1 MFSEQQL
8 QRSADHL
15 ADFRHTNSR
24 HQESLTALLEN
35 YAVLIDQYDRL
46 RSDYEEE
53 RDARERYK
61 QMARGQERD
70 PFVLV
75 LVDGDGY
82 VFNDDFISRG
92 AEGGQK
98 AAQLLK
104 DNINRSLRWKGLEGC
119 QIVVRVY
126 ANLVGLSK
134 SLAKAGLAGKEKR
147 SLATF
152 AASFTRSN
160 DLFDYVDAGESEDS
174 ASFKIRAMFR
184 QSVNNSQCKHIFFA
198 GCHDTGY
205 ISELAPYSSERERIT
220 LVGSGTFHHE
230 FVKIG
235 PRIENFPMLFRPT
248 SLKGDSVPQKNTTEE
263 VAPLPTKS
271 ASTAQPA
278 KKANNGEG
286 ETSKVCGFFKKGRC
300 KNGKNCRFLHTQDS
314 SNESTENINGRPNDS
329 KVGREEPS
337 RERSSAPFHLSTLN
351 QTDNDF
357 MNGHA
362 SSPAHQNGTPIPQ
375 TAQTKSQDPLQNLF
389 DFATGLP
396 QASSV
401 PTGKIP
407 VNKAGERL
415 DTYIDPPSPYDLDQ
429 FKDRTKKQKLCNDHH
444 LTGACPR
451 GATCPFDHAPISD
464 GVCNALKQVAYGV
477 PCPRKSRCRRPVC
490 QKGHCCQRTDCKYR
504 GGKVACKIPRGLHS
518 VDMNLAGFVDA
529 EGSAPEAPA
538 AAAGMG
544 GQQAS
549 VEVGGNAG
557 GGVRVDGVN
566 AETSSFEAG
575 TSTPSLR
582 PDFDRSIDA
591 AASSHPT
598 MTNGTSHARFEPA
611 YDSWDP
617 APPAAH
623 AENSASGWDDPR
635 PVPTA
640 QPATEGWDSVR
651 PTMAVDY
658 GWDAPRP
665 VASGS
670 EW

>member
-8 QRSADHL
+8 QQSAGHL
-15 ADFRHTNSR
+15 ADFRHSDIR
-24 HQESLTALLEN
+24 HQESLAALLDD
-35 YAVLIDQYDRL
+35 YAVLIDQYNRL

-82 VFNDDFISRG
+82 VFNDDFVSRG

-119 QIVVRVY
+119 QIMVRVY

-134 SLAKAGLAGKEKR
+134 ALAKEGLAGKEKR
-147 SLATF
+147 SLANF
-152 AASFTRSN
+152 AASFTQSN
-160 DLFDYVDAGESEDS
+160 DLFDYVDAGESENS

-230 FVKIG
+230 FVKIS

-248 SLKGDSVPQKNTTEE
+248 SLKGDPVPQKSTIEE
-263 VAPLPTKS
+263 VAAPVTKS
-271 ASTAQPA
+271 TPTAQPA
-278 KKANNGEG
+278 ENANNGEG
-286 ETSKVCGFFKKGRC
+286 KTPKVCGFFKKGKC

-314 SNESTENINGRPNDS
+314 SNGSTENTNGKPNDS

-337 RERSSAPFHLSTLN
+337 NEKTSTPFHLSNLN

-362 SSPAHQNGTPIPQ
+362 PPPSHQTSTSDPRPAQ
-375 TAQTKSQDPLQNLF
+375 AKSQDPLQNLF
-389 DFATGLP
+389 DFATGVP
-396 QASSV
+396 QPSSV
-401 PTGKIP
+401 PAGKVP
-407 VNKAGERL
+407 VNKAGDRL
-415 DTYIDPPSPYDLDQ
+415 DTYIDPPSPYDLEQ
-429 FKDRTKKQKLCNDHH
+429 FKARTKIQKLCNDHH
-444 LTGACPR
+444 LTGLCPR
-451 GATCPFDHAPISD
+451 AAADSCPFDHAPISD

-477 PCPRKSRCRRPVC
+477 LCPRKSGCRRPVC
-490 QKGHCCQRTDCKYR
+490 QKGHCCQRTDCRHR
-504 GGKVACKIPRGLHS
+504 GGKFPCKIPRGLHS
-518 VDMNLAGFVDA
+518 VDMNLAGFVDGV
-529 EGSAPEAPA
+529 EGSAP
-538 AAAGMG
+538 GMG
-544 GQQAS
+544 AQQGS
-549 VEVGGNAG
+549 VELGGGNAS
-557 GGVRVDGVN
+557 GGVRVDGMDG
-566 AETSSFEAG
+566 ETSSFEHG
-575 TSTPSLR
+575 TLISSLR
-582 PDFDRSIDA
+582 PGVDRSIDGV
-591 AASSHPT
+591 SSPHLTTNNGLSHP
-598 MTNGTSHARFEPA
+598 GLEPG

-617 APPAAH
+617 TPQPAQAGRD
-623 AENSASGWDDPR
+623 AASGWDDPR
-635 PVPTA
+635 PAPMA

-658 GWDAPRP
+658 CWDAPRP
-665 VASGS
+665 VVPGD

>member
-1 MFSEQQL
+1 MFTQQQL
-8 QRSADHL
+8 QQSADQL
-15 ADFRHTNSR
+15 AGLRHADLR
-24 HQESLTALLEN
+24 HQESLTSLLDS
-35 YAVLIDQYDRL
+35 YSVLIDQYNRL

-70 PFVLV
+70 PFVMV

-82 VFNDDFISRG
+82 VFNDDFIRRG

-98 AAQLLK
+98 AAQSLK

-119 QIVVRVY
+119 QIMVRVY

-152 AASFTRSN
+152 AASFTQSN
-160 DLFDYVDAGESEDS
+160 DLFDFVDAGESEES
-174 ASFKIRAMFR
+174 ANFKIRTMFR
-184 QSVNNSQCKHIFFA
+184 QSVNNAQCKHIFFV
-198 GCHDTGY
+198 GCHDAGY
-205 ISELAPYSSERERIT
+205 IDELAPYSSDRERIT

-230 FVKIG
+230 FTKVG
-235 PRIENFPMLFRPT
+235 LRIENFPMLFRST
-248 SLKGDSVPQKNTTEE
+248 TLKGGPAPQNGTSDEI
-263 VAPLPTKS
+263 ARAPTKPTP
-271 ASTAQPA
+271 TAQPA
-278 KKANNGEG
+278 KNASNGEG
-286 ETSKVCGFFKKGRC
+286 ETLKVCGFFKKGRC

-314 SNESTENINGRPNDS
+314 PNGSTENMNGKSNDS
-329 KVGREEPS
+329 KVWDDE
-337 RERSSAPFHLSTLN
+337 SSKEKSSGPFDLSKLN

-362 SSPAHQNGTPIPQ
+362 PSLAPQNGTPATH
-375 TAQTKSQDPLQNLF
+375 TAQAKSQDPLQNLF

-401 PTGKIP
+401 PTGKVP
-407 VNKAGERL
+407 VNKTGDRL
-415 DTYIDPPSPYDLDQ
+415 DIYIEPPSPYDLDQ
-429 FKDRTKKQKLCNDHH
+429 FKHRTSQQKLCNDHH
-444 LTGACPR
+444 LAGVCPR
-451 GATCPFDHAPISD
+451 SSGGDTCPFDHSPISD
-464 GVCNALKQVAYGV
+464 GVYNALKQVAYGV
-477 PCPRKSRCRRPVC
+477 PCPKKSACRRPGC
-490 QKGHCCQRTDCKYR
+490 LKGHCCQRTDCRHR
-504 GGKVACKIPRGLHS
+504 GGKFPCKIPRGLHS

-529 EGSAPEAPA
+529 EGV
-538 AAAGMG
+538 AAGSEEDG
-544 GQQAS
+544 GKKGQLGLG
-549 VEVGGNAG
+549 EVGGNAS

-566 AETSSFEAG
+566 GEAASLEEG
-575 TSTPSLR
+575 TSLPG
-582 PDFDRSIDA
+582 FDRSVDGI
-591 AASSHPT
+591 SSHPIT
-598 MTNGTSHARFEPA
+598 TNTNISRPGLDEPG

-617 APPAAH
+617 APQPAH
-623 AENSASGWDDPR
+623 AENDASGWDDPR
-635 PVPTA
+635 PAPMA

-665 VASGS
+665 VASGG

>member
-8 QRSADHL
+8 HQSAGHL
-15 ADFRHTNSR
+15 ADFRHNDIQHR
-24 HQESLTALLEN
+24 ESLAALLDD
-35 YAVLIDQYDRL
+35 YAVLIDQYNRL

-82 VFNDDFISRG
+82 VFNDDFVSRG

-119 QIVVRVY
+119 QIMVRVY

-134 SLAKAGLAGKEKR
+134 ALAKEGLAGKEKR
-147 SLATF
+147 SLANF
-152 AASFTRSN
+152 AASFTQSN
-160 DLFDYVDAGESEDS
+160 DLFDYVDAGESENS

-198 GCHDTGY
+198 GCHDTRY

-248 SLKGDSVPQKNTTEE
+248 SLKRDPVPQKSTTEE
-263 VAPLPTKS
+263 VAPPLTKS
-271 ASTAQPA
+271 TPTAQPA
-278 KKANNGEG
+278 ENANNGEG
-286 ETSKVCGFFKKGRC
+286 KTPKVCGFFKKGKC

-314 SNESTENINGRPNDS
+314 SNGSTEITNAKTNDS
-329 KVGREEPS
+329 KVEREEPS
-337 RERSSAPFHLSTLN
+337 NEKTSTPFHLSNLN

-357 MNGHA
+357 MNGHTP
-362 SSPAHQNGTPIPQ
+362 SPAQQTSTPVSHP
-375 TAQTKSQDPLQNLF
+375 AQAKSQDPLQNLF

-396 QASSV
+396 QPSSV
-401 PTGKIP
+401 PAGKVP
-407 VNKAGERL
+407 VNKAGDRL
-415 DTYIDPPSPYDLDQ
+415 DTYIDPPSPYDLEQ
-429 FKDRTKKQKLCNDHH
+429 FKARTKIQKLCNDHH
-444 LTGACPR
+444 LAGSCAK
-451 GATCPFDHAPISD
+451 GDTCPFDHAPISD

-477 PCPRKSRCRRPVC
+477 LCPRKSGCRRPVC
-490 QKGHCCQRTDCKYR
+490 QKGHCCQRTDCRHR
-504 GGKVACKIPRGLHS
+504 GGKFPCKIPRGLHS
-518 VDMNLAGFVDA
+518 VDMNLAGFVDGV
-529 EGSAPEAPA
+529 EGSAP
-538 AAAGMG
+538 GMG
-544 GQQAS
+544 AQQGS
-549 VEVGGNAG
+549 VELGGGNAS
-557 GGVRVDGVN
+557 GGVRVDGMDG
-566 AETSSFEAG
+566 ETSSFEHG
-575 TSTPSLR
+575 TLISSLR
-582 PDFDRSIDA
+582 PGVDRSIDGV
-591 AASSHPT
+591 SSPHLTTNNGLSHP
-598 MTNGTSHARFEPA
+598 GLEPG

-617 APPAAH
+617 TPQPAQAGRD
-623 AENSASGWDDPR
+623 AASGWDDPR
-635 PVPTA
+635 PAPMA

-658 GWDAPRP
+658 GLDAPRP
-665 VASGS
+665 VVPGD